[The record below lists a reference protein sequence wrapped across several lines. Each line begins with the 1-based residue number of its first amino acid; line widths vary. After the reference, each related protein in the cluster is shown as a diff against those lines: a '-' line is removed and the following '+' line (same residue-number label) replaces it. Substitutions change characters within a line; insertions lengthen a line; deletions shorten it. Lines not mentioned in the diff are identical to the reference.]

1 MRDIHEALGELLAVR
16 REMVAFLVDEPGQ
29 LADLERRRLHAE
41 VAVLLRGVRVMY
53 PVTAPCRLAQLAD
66 AVGSSTGSGSG
77 SNSSGSPALVSAE
90 ALDLWT
96 EIVTATAAW
105 AVAVGVDR
113 SRYLRPA
120 VRAAAV
126 PGVRREL
133 PGAYDPQARHRGPAR
148 TVLVMTPDDPRL
160 WSDTGTPPAGRLLRV
175 TAAEADR
182 LGYGAMVSTIARDA
196 VKWAGRIDGLFRQQT
211 IELVPVRG
219 VACPDCG
226 TASIVEERDG
236 EHYRSPA
243 LVLVLGESP
252 YRWCRACDAAEW
264 VNESI
269 EAA

>member
-1 MRDIHEALGELLAVR
+1 MKDIHAALGELLAVR
-16 REMVAFLVDEPGQ
+16 RQRQVVSAPRLVDLVRLPG
-29 LADLERRRLHAE
+29 AS
-41 VAVLLRGVRVMY
+41 VAVIDADEPVIEYR
-53 PVTAPCRLAQLAD
+53 VTAPCRLAQLAD

-113 SRYLRPA
+113 RPYLRPA
-120 VRAAAV
+120 VRASAV
-126 PGVRREL
+126 SGVRREL
-133 PGAYDPQARHRGPAR
+133 PGAYDPEAWHRGPAR
-148 TVLVMTPDDPRL
+148 AVLVRTVDDPRL

-175 TAAEADR
+175 TAAEAGR
-182 LGYGAMVSTIARDA
+182 RGYDAMVATIGRDSL
-196 VKWAGRIDGLFRQQT
+196 KWAGRIDGLFRQQT
-211 IELVPVRG
+211 IELIPVRG
-219 VACPDCG
+219 VRCPDCL
-226 TASIVEERDG
+226 ADSIVEERDG

-264 VNESI
+264 VNES